1 MSLSRDGSGPNPLQ
15 QFANA
20 LNKVTSQRKQLAEY
34 KNELEGLANAQD
46 EFSSAAASRFE
57 GQYDYLG
64 KQEIAEVAALEAQ
77 VAGKRAE
84 EDRAAADAMA
94 ERRRSI
100 EAAAESQAKLDAE
113 RIGERGKN
121 EQVLVIDWKSP
132 NQEVV
137 AGATAAEQQQAERIA
152 NMVAPLV
159 LREVQQ
165 SRSVSVRGR
174 R

>member
-1 MSLSRDGSGPNPLQ
+1 MRKRIGRLQ
-15 QFANA
+15 
-20 LNKVTSQRKQLAEY
+20 TRW
-34 KNELEGLANAQD
+34 
-46 EFSSAAASRFE
+46 
-57 GQYDYLG
+57 
-64 KQEIAEVAALEAQ
+64 
-77 VAGKRAE
+77 
-84 EDRAAADAMA
+84 
-94 ERRRSI
+94 RRRSI

-132 NQEVV
+132 NKEVV